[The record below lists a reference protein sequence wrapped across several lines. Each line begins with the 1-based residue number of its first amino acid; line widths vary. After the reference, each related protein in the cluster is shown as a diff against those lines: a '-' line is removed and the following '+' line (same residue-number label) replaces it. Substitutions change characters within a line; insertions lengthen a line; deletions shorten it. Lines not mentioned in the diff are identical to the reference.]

1 MRIVGGIWRGKAFE
15 APQGRS
21 TRPTSDR
28 MRESLASIILSAKS
42 LDLEGC
48 SVLDAFAGSG
58 GVGLELL
65 SRGASYC
72 TFCEKDAKAAAIV
85 RRNCKVL
92 GAQPDMWRV
101 VTGDVHRLASKA
113 TCMGMPFDIVFFD
126 PPYAMPALEVA
137 SLLQEFDQA
146 HMLAPSCLVV
156 YERSGDGEALEAGG
170 FSVVRSKRHG
180 TTCVDVLIKETNN
193 E

>member
-1 MRIVGGIWRGKAFE
+1 MRIVGGMWRGKAFD

-28 MRESLASIILSAKS
+28 MRESLASMILSAKD
-42 LDLEGC
+42 LDLDGC

-65 SRGASYC
+65 SRGASFC
-72 TFCEKDAKAAAIV
+72 TFCEKDPKAAALV
-85 RRNCKVL
+85 RKNCKAL
-92 GAQPDMWRV
+92 GAQPATWHV
-101 VTGDVHRLASKA
+101 VTGDVHRLVGRAQCA
-113 TCMGMPFDIVFFD
+113 GTPFDIVFLD
-126 PPYAMPALEVA
+126 PPYAMPVLEVA
-137 SLLQEFDQA
+137 SLLQELDRA

-156 YERSGDGEALEAGG
+156 YERSSDAASLEAGG

-180 TTCVDVLIKETNN
+180 TTCVDMLVKGDVQ
-193 E
+193 

>member
-1 MRIVGGIWRGKAFE
+1 MRIVGGLWRGKAFE

-28 MRESLASIILSAKS
+28 MRESLASMILSAKD

-65 SRGASYC
+65 SRGASHC
-72 TFCEKDAKAAAIV
+72 TFCEKDPKTAALV
-85 RRNCKVL
+85 RKNCKVL
-92 GAQPDMWRV
+92 GARPGTWSV
-101 VTGDVHRLASKA
+101 ITGDVRRLASRA
-113 TCMGMPFDIVFFD
+113 GYTGMPFDIVFLD
-126 PPYAMPALEVA
+126 PPYAMPAYEVA
-137 SLLQEFDQA
+137 SLLLGLDCA
-146 HMLAPSCLVV
+146 HMLGSSCLVV
-156 YERSGDGEALEAGG
+156 YERSIDGDALEAEG
-170 FSVVRSKRHG
+170 FGMVRTKRHG
-180 TTCVDVLIKETNN
+180 TTCVDVLEKETGN